1 MSITKRMAKV
11 MSVLSETVFNC
22 VYNCMIQLG
31 YMFNCVYNCM
41 IQLGYMFKTLDSN
54 ILQTLEYNP
63 PPPGIGPRLCISPLY
78 SLQKLINN
86 SGAKHKE
93 KS

>member
-1 MSITKRMAKV
+1 
-11 MSVLSETVFNC
+11 
-22 VYNCMIQLG
+22 
-31 YMFNCVYNCM
+31 M